1 MSVHEN
7 QVMLTG
13 FLMNDLRPSEFGSE
27 IDLLV
32 HDFIEY
38 YDEKAVHDGYGIPV
52 LVRLGK
58 LVEEQADVLRQ
69 GVRVRVIGRLVASDG
84 ATRGFYRD
92 PRPVIAASHVAR
104 TETLKACSRSSHPLN
119 PRWWGPARKSAG

>member
-13 FLMNDLRPSEFGSE
+13 FLMNDLLPSEFGSE

-32 HDFIEY
+32 HDFIEH
-38 YDEKAVHDGYGIPV
+38 YDEKAINDGYGIPV

-58 LVEEQADVLRQ
+58 LSQEQADVLRQ
-69 GVRVRVIGRLVASDG
+69 GVRVRVIGRLVASD
-84 ATRGFYRD
+84 ASTRGYLRD
-92 PRPVIAASHVAR
+92 PRPVIAALHISR

-119 PRWWGPARKSAG
+119 PRWWTPVRKTAG

>member
-7 QVMLTG
+7 QVMLSG
-13 FLMNDLRPSEFGSE
+13 FLMNDMRPADAGNE

-38 YDEKAVHDGYGIPV
+38 FDEKAVHDGYGIPV
-52 LVRLGK
+52 LVRLGR
-58 LVEEQADVLRQ
+58 LVDEQADVLRR
-69 GVRVRVIGRLVASDG
+69 GVRVRVIGRLVPSDS
-84 ATRGFYRD
+84 APRGFYRD
-92 PRPVIAASHVAR
+92 PRPVVAAIHIAR

-119 PRWWGPARKSAG
+119 PRWWSPVRKTAG